1 MHYSKLI
8 NMKKMIFLFF
18 PRKYK
23 YLTKLVFL
31 IIFKLFT
38 YNLTLSGKANNLKNL
53 FILNFFI

>member
-38 YNLTLSGKANNLKNL
+38 YNLTCVH
-53 FILNFFI
+53 INFKWKSK